1 MHVTNNVEEAL
12 RIAFERIE
20 TDFLE
25 KSFKEDLK
33 DGTTAI
39 VAIINENKLVVGN
52 IGDSELVL
60 CKKNKAISL
69 CPVHNPKRNMDEAR
83 RIEDEGGRIY
93 NDRLAHPSLNPAIFN
108 IAVSRAIGDIFF
120 KHKDF
125 TRNKPSALCALPD
138 IVSYNLTAEDDF
150 AVLACDGLWDVMSHQ
165 QVVDFVLPR
174 LIQLDDPKAVS
185 KQLVEEAYK
194 RGSQDNI
201 TSLIVTFKHF
211 K

>member
-1 MHVTNNVEEAL
+1 MEDAL
-12 RIAFERIE
+12 QKAFERIE
-20 TDFLE
+20 TDFLD
-25 KSFKEDLK
+25 KALKEDLK

-39 VAIINENKLVVGN
+39 VAIINENKLIVGN
-52 IGDSELVL
+52 VGDSELIICNDGNAV
-60 CKKNKAISL
+60 SL
-69 CPVHNPKRNMDEAR
+69 VPVHNPKRNKKEAE
-83 RIEDEGGRIY
+83 RIEESGGRIY

-125 TRNKPSALCALPD
+125 TKNKPSALTAVPD
-138 IVSYNLTAEDDF
+138 IVSYTLTSQDDF

-165 QVVDFVLPR
+165 DVVDFVLPK
-174 LIQLDDPKAVS
+174 LKEHDDPQIVS
-185 KQLVEEAYK
+185 QQLVDEAFK

-201 TSLIVTFKHF
+201 TTLIVTLKHF